1 MCILAFIAASHMII
15 IRWKQA
21 TCLLTDGWINTMEY
35 YSALKGT
42 DAPTPVRIWTS
53 LEDMTP
59 CGVSQSLKDKCGII
73 TPV

>member
-42 DAPTPVRIWTS
+42 DAPTAVRIWTS
-53 LEDMTP
+53 LEAI
-59 CGVSQSLKDKCGII
+59 L
-73 TPV
+73 